1 MNARFYGSFARYTEG
16 MDDRWIP
23 ARVGDALM
31 DVDTPALILD
41 LDRFEA
47 NLARLMGAVQ
57 GHGVRVRPHAKS
69 HKCVEIAR
77 RQMAAGAI
85 GICCQKASEA
95 EPFLAGG
102 VADVLITN
110 EVVGDRKTFQLA
122 QLAARYPGA
131 KVGVCVDDPRSVA
144 QLAHACEQAHALL
157 DVYIE
162 LDVGHNRAGVT
173 DVSAVVALGRAIA
186 SHASLL
192 LRGLHAYFG
201 NAQHARSIAQR
212 RQAIAAATAVAQ
224 SAKRALIAA
233 GLQCDVITGAGTGT
247 FMLEATSGVYTE
259 IQPGSY
265 ALMDIDY
272 AKNEQELSWPAFEQ
286 SLMILTT
293 VMSRRKD
300 AQSDRATL
308 DAGLKSFSTDS
319 GPALPAFAGWQVR
332 GVSDEHTVLERNGA
346 GPDLSLGDKPLL
358 IPGHIDPTVNLHDW
372 IVAVRGD
379 RVEAV
384 WPIDARGAIF

>member
-1 MNARFYGSFARYTEG
+1 VN
-16 MDDRWIP
+16 DQWIP
-23 ARVGDALM
+23 ARVGDAVT

-41 LDRFEA
+41 LERFEA
-47 NLARLMGAVQ
+47 NLARLTGAVR
-57 GHGVRVRPHAKS
+57 GRRVRVRPHAKS

-77 RQMAAGAI
+77 RQITAGAI
-85 GICCQKASEA
+85 GICCQKTSEA

-102 VADVLITN
+102 IADVLITN
-110 EVVGDRKTFQLA
+110 EVVGDRKTLQLA
-122 QLAARYPGA
+122 QLAARYPSA
-131 KVGVCVDDPRSVA
+131 KVGVCVDDPRSVT
-144 QLAHACEQAHALL
+144 QLAHACEQTHAHIE
-157 DVYIE
+157 VYIE

-173 DVSAVVALGRAIA
+173 DVGAVVAVGRAIA
-186 SHASLL
+186 AHASLV

-201 NAQHARSIAQR
+201 NAQHVRSIAQR
-212 RQAIAAATAVAQ
+212 RQAIAAATGVAQ
-224 SAKRALIAA
+224 SAQRALIAA
-233 GLQCDVITGAGTGT
+233 GLKCDVITGAGTGT

-265 ALMDIDY
+265 VMMDIDY

-332 GVSDEHTVLERNGA
+332 GVSDEHTVLERNGT
-346 GPDLSLGDKPLL
+346 GPDLLLGDKPLL

>member
-1 MNARFYGSFARYTEG
+1 
-16 MDDRWIP
+16 
-23 ARVGDALM
+23 M

-47 NLARLMGAVQ
+47 NLLRLLSAVK
-57 GHGVRVRPHAKS
+57 GHDVRVRPHSKS

-77 RQMAAGAI
+77 RQVAAGAI

-102 VADVLITN
+102 ISDVLVTN
-110 EVVGDRKTFQLA
+110 EVVGDRKTLQLA
-122 QLAARYPGA
+122 QLAARYPGSR
-131 KVGVCVDDPRSVA
+131 VGVCVDDPYA
-144 QLAHACEQAHALL
+144 ADQLGRACEKARAKL
-157 DVYIE
+157 DIYIE
-162 LDVGHNRAGVT
+162 LDVGHNRAGVAE
-173 DVSAVVALGRAIA
+173 VNEVVALGRAIDPLPNL
-186 SHASLL
+186 S

-201 NAQHARSIAQR
+201 SAQHRRSIAER
-212 RQAIAAATAVAQ
+212 RQAIADATASARAAQ
-224 SAKRALIAA
+224 HGLIAA
-233 GLQCDVITGAGTGT
+233 GLRCDVVTGAGTGT
-247 FMLEATSGVYTE
+247 FMLEAAGGVYTE

-265 ALMDIDY
+265 AFMDIDY
-272 AKNEQELSWPAFEQ
+272 AKNEQELTWPTFEQ

-293 VMSRRKD
+293 VMSRRKSK
-300 AQSDRATL
+300 QSDRATL

-332 GVSDEHTVLERNGA
+332 GVSDEHTVLERHGA
-346 GPDLSLGDKPLL
+346 GPELSLGDKALL

-372 IVAVRGD
+372 IVVVRGD

-384 WPIDARGAIF
+384 WPIEARGAIF

>member
-1 MNARFYGSFARYTEG
+1 
-16 MDDRWIP
+16 
-23 ARVGDALM
+23 M
-31 DVDTPALILD
+31 DVDTPALILN

-47 NLARLMGAVQ
+47 NLMRLMSAVK
-57 GHGVRVRPHAKS
+57 GHGVSVRPHSKS

-77 RQMAAGAI
+77 RQVAAGAI
-85 GICCQKASEA
+85 GICCQKTSEA

-102 VADVLITN
+102 VVDVLITN
-110 EVVGDRKTFQLA
+110 EVVGDRKTLQLA

-131 KVGVCVDDPRSVA
+131 KVGVCVDDLRAVDS
-144 QLAHACEQAHALL
+144 LARACEQARTKL

-162 LDVGHNRAGVT
+162 LDVGHNRAGVR
-173 DVSAVVALGRAIA
+173 DVTEVVALGRAID
-186 SHASLL
+186 SHSNLR

-201 NAQHARSIAQR
+201 SAQHRRSIAER
-212 RQAIAAATAVAQ
+212 RQAIVDAAASAHAAQ
-224 SAKRALIAA
+224 RALIAA
-233 GLQCDVITGAGTGT
+233 GLRCDVITGAGTGT
-247 FMLEATSGVYTE
+247 FMLEASGGVYTE

-272 AKNEQELSWPAFEQ
+272 AKNEQELTWPTFEQ

-293 VMSRRKD
+293 VMSRRKS

-332 GVSDEHTVLERNGA
+332 GVSDEHTVLERHGA

-384 WPIDARGAIF
+384 WPIEARGAIF

>member
-1 MNARFYGSFARYTEG
+1 MTYS
-16 MDDRWIP
+16 WVP
-23 ARVGDALM
+23 ARVGDALT

-47 NLARLMGAVQ
+47 NLLRLMSAVK
-57 GHGVRVRPHAKS
+57 GHGVAVRTHSKS

-77 RQMAAGAI
+77 RQIAAGAI
-85 GICCQKASEA
+85 GICCQKTAEA

-102 VADVLITN
+102 IVDVLITN
-110 EVVGDRKTFQLA
+110 EVVGERKTLHLA
-122 QLAARYPGA
+122 QLAARHPTA
-131 KVGVCVDDPRSVA
+131 RVGVCVDTLRGIE
-144 QLAHACEQAHALL
+144 QLARACDRASATL

-173 DVSAVVALGRAIA
+173 EVSDVVALGRAVV
-186 SHASLL
+186 SHPPLT
-192 LRGLHAYFG
+192 LRGLHAYLG
-201 NAQHARSIAQR
+201 SAQHRRAIAER
-212 RQAIAAATAVAQ
+212 RDAIAAAAAAAQ
-224 SAKRALIAA
+224 SAQRALVAA
-233 GLQCDVITGAGTGT
+233 GLPCEVVTGGGTGT
-247 FMLEATSGVYTE
+247 FMLEAASGVFTE
-259 IQPGSY
+259 VQPGSY

-272 AKNEQELSWPAFEQ
+272 AKNEQELSWPTFEQ
-286 SLMILTT
+286 SLMIMST

-300 AQSDRATL
+300 SHSDRATL

-332 GVSDEHTVLERNGA
+332 GVSDEHTVLERHGA

-372 IVAVRGD
+372 IVAVRAG
-379 RVEAV
+379 RVEGV

>member
-1 MNARFYGSFARYTEG
+1 

-47 NLARLMGAVQ
+47 NLARLMAAVKER
-57 GHGVRVRPHAKS
+57 GVRVRPHSKS

-77 RQMAAGAI
+77 RQIASGAF
-85 GICCQKASEA
+85 GICCQKTSEA
-95 EPFLAGG
+95 DPFLAGG
-102 VADVLITN
+102 IADVLISN
-110 EVVGDRKTFQLA
+110 EVVGDHKTLQLA
-122 QLAARYPGA
+122 QLAARYPAA
-131 KVGVCVDDPRSVA
+131 KVGVCVDDLHVVA
-144 QLAHACEQAHALL
+144 QLARACEQAHAML

-173 DVSAVVALGRAIA
+173 DVTTVVALGQAIA
-186 SHASLL
+186 AHASLS

-201 NAQHARSIAQR
+201 NAQHRRSVDER
-212 RQAIAAATAVAQ
+212 RQAIAAATAAAR
-224 SAKRALIAA
+224 SAKQALVAA
-233 GLQCDVITGAGTGT
+233 GLRCDVITGAGTGT
-247 FMLEATSGVYTE
+247 FMLEAASGVYTE

-265 ALMDIDY
+265 VMMDIDY
-272 AKNEQELSWPAFEQ
+272 AKNEQELSWPTFEQ
-286 SLMILTT
+286 SLTILTT
-293 VMSRRKD
+293 VMSRRHD

-332 GVSDEHTVLERNGA
+332 AVSDEHTVLERT
-346 GPDLSLGDKPLL
+346 GPGPELALGDKPLL

-372 IVAVRGD
+372 IVAVRNGK
-379 RVEAV
+379 VEAV

>member
-1 MNARFYGSFARYTEG
+1 MNSN
-16 MDDRWIP
+16 WIP

-47 NLARLMGAVQ
+47 NLVRLMSAVR
-57 GHGVRVRPHAKS
+57 GHDVRVRPHAKS

-77 RQMAAGAI
+77 RQVEAGAI
-85 GICCQKASEA
+85 GICCQKTSEA

-102 VADVLITN
+102 IVDVLVTN
-110 EVVGDRKTFQLA
+110 EVVGERKTMQLA
-122 QLAARYPGA
+122 QLAARYPHS
-131 KVGVCVDDPRSVA
+131 KVGVCVDELRVVE
-144 QLAHACEQAHALL
+144 QLAHACDKARATL

-162 LDVGHNRAGVT
+162 LDVGHNRAGVS
-173 DVSAVVALGRAIA
+173 DVADVIAIGRAIA
-186 SHASLL
+186 AQSSLS

-201 NAQHARSIAQR
+201 NAQHRRSVAER
-212 RQAIAAATAVAQ
+212 RQAIVQATASARSAQ
-224 SAKRALIAA
+224 RALIDA
-233 GLQCDVITGAGTGT
+233 GLRCDVITGGGTGT
-247 FMLEATSGVYTE
+247 FMFEATGGVYTE

-272 AKNEQELSWPAFEQ
+272 AKNEQELSWPTFEQ
-286 SLMILTT
+286 SLTILTT

-300 AQSDRATL
+300 EGSDRATL

-319 GPALPAFAGWQVR
+319 GPALPAFAGWQVC
-332 GVSDEHTVLERNGA
+332 GVSDEHTVLERHGA
-346 GPDLSLGDKPLL
+346 GPDLSLGEKAML

-372 IVAVRGD
+372 IVAARGG
-379 RVEAV
+379 RVQAV

>member
-1 MNARFYGSFARYTEG
+1 MN
-16 MDDRWIP
+16 DQWIP
-23 ARVGDALM
+23 ARAGDALM

-47 NLARLMGAVQ
+47 NLNRLMSAVQ
-57 GHGVRVRPHAKS
+57 GRGVRVRPHAKS

-77 RQMAAGAI
+77 RQVAAGAV
-85 GICCQKASEA
+85 GICCQKTSEA
-95 EPFLAGG
+95 EPFLRGG
-102 VADVLITN
+102 IGDVLITN
-110 EVVGDRKTFQLA
+110 EVVGERKMLQLA

-131 KVGVCVDDPRSVA
+131 KVGVCVDDLSAVD
-144 QLAHACEQAHALL
+144 QLARACDQVPATL

-162 LDVGHNRAGVT
+162 LDVGHDRAGVT
-173 DVSAVVALGRAIA
+173 AAAAVVALGHAVD
-186 SHASLL
+186 SHASLS

-201 NAQHARSIAQR
+201 NAQHR
-212 RQAIAAATAVAQ
+212 RGVAERREAIARATASAQAAQ
-224 SAKRALIAA
+224 SALLAA
-233 GLQCDVITGAGTGT
+233 GVRCDVITGAGTGT
-247 FMLEATSGVYTE
+247 FMLEAGSGVYNE

-265 ALMDIDY
+265 VMMDVDY
-272 AKNEQELSWPAFEQ
+272 AKNEQEASWPAFEQ

-293 VMSRRKD
+293 VMSRRRD
-300 AQSDRATL
+300 EQSDRATL

-332 GVSDEHTVLERNGA
+332 AVSDEHAVLERNGA
-346 GPDLSLGDKPLL
+346 GPDLLLGDKVPL
-358 IPGHIDPTVNLHDW
+358 IPGHIDPTINLHNW
-372 IVAVRGD
+372 IVAVRNN

>member
-16 MDDRWIP
+16 MDDRWVP
-23 ARVGDALM
+23 ARVGDALT

-77 RQMAAGAI
+77 RQMAAGAT

-122 QLAARYPGA
+122 QLAARYPSA

-186 SHASLL
+186 SHASLF

>member
-1 MNARFYGSFARYTEG
+1 MN
-16 MDDRWIP
+16 DRWIP
-23 ARVGDALM
+23 ARVGDALT

-41 LDRFEA
+41 LDRFEG
-47 NLARLMGAVQ
+47 NLSRLMAAVQ
-57 GHGVRVRPHAKS
+57 GRGVRVRPHSKS
-69 HKCVEIAR
+69 HKCVEIAH
-77 RQMAAGAI
+77 RQIAAGAV
-85 GICCQKASEA
+85 GICCQKTSEA
-95 EPFLAGG
+95 EPFLASGI
-102 VADVLITN
+102 ADVLISN
-110 EVVGDRKTFQLA
+110 EVVGDRKTLQLA
-122 QLAARYPGA
+122 RLAARYPGA
-131 KVGVCVDDPRSVA
+131 NVGVCVDDVRAVS
-144 QLAHACEQAHALL
+144 QLAQACEQAHAKL

-173 DVSAVVALGRAIA
+173 DVTEVVVLGHAIA
-186 SHASLL
+186 PHASLS

-201 NAQHARSIAQR
+201 SAQHRRSVAER
-212 RQAIAAATAVAQ
+212 RQAIAAAVAAGQ
-224 SAKRALIAA
+224 SAQRALVAA
-233 GLQCDVITGAGTGT
+233 GLRCDIITGAGTGT
-247 FMLEATSGVYTE
+247 FMLETASGVYTE

-265 ALMDIDY
+265 ALMDVDY
-272 AKNEQELSWPAFEQ
+272 AKNEQELTWPAFEQ

-332 GVSDEHTVLERNGA
+332 GVSDEHTVLERRGA

-372 IVAVRGD
+372 IVAVRNG

-384 WPIDARGAIF
+384 WPIDARGAVF